1 MSLSFAPLSLS
12 IKFLC
17 PIRTNWSELRALRP
31 RRLKCV
37 NAYNQPTGAEWTLD
51 NTICKRR
58 NSLIVTS
65 WKKLHENRIASD
77 KSVSG
82 GTNLISKY
90 FLIKSC
96 RQVAF
101 FSLGECLICY
111 HDANVDLG
119 LNVRLHWT
127 NVNAKAMSLPDGL
140 LFTKTKEN
148 FTFAF
153 PFAQCKWTLNKK

>member
-1 MSLSFAPLSLS
+1 MSTRATSQLELQFGIYINLNPTSCWKNS
-12 IKFLC
+12 IC
-17 PIRTNWSELRALRP
+17 RA
-31 RRLKCV
+31 
-37 NAYNQPTGAEWTLD
+37 GWTPD

-65 WKKLHENRIASD
+65 WKKLTENRIAGD

-82 GTNLISKY
+82 GTNLISKH

-96 RQVAF
+96 WQVVLFF
-101 FSLGECLICY
+101 FSLGECLVCY
-111 HDANVDLG
+111 HDANVV
-119 LNVRLHWT
+119 LNVRLHWA